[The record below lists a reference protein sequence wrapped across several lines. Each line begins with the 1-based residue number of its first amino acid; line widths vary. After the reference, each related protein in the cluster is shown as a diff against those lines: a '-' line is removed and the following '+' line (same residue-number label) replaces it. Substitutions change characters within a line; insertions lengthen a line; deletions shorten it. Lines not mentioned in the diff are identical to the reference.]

1 MKDPHGLSPF
11 IADVPDFPEPGI
23 LFRDLTPM
31 LASAEAVRRA
41 VTALAEWAA
50 PRKPSAI
57 VGIESRGFLFGMPLA
72 LELGIGLI
80 PIRKPGKLPR
90 GTLVEEYTLE
100 YGSGRLEMH
109 EDALKAG
116 DRALILDDL
125 LATGGTAAATAK
137 LIRRAGA
144 EPVGAA
150 FVVELDALGGRKLLP
165 DLDVESLIIY

>member
-1 MKDPHGLSPF
+1 MKDPHGLSSF

-23 LFRDLTPM
+23 LFRDLTP
-31 LASAEAVRRA
+31 LLSSAEAVQKA
-41 VTALAEWAA
+41 VDALAAWAA

-72 LELGIGLI
+72 LQLGIGMV

-150 FVVELDALGGRKLLP
+150 FVVELAALGGRTLLP
-165 DLDVESLIIY
+165 GLDVESLVIY

>member
-1 MKDPHGLSPF
+1 MVGGELECLYFAFGETDAYF

-31 LASAEAVRRA
+31 LANAEAVERA
-41 VTALAEWAA
+41 IQALAEWAA

-57 VGIESRGFLFGMPLA
+57 AGIESRGFLFGMPLA
-72 LELGIGLI
+72 LELGIGLV

-90 GTLVEEYTLE
+90 GTLVEEYT
-100 YGSGRLEMH
+100 
-109 EDALKAG
+109 
-116 DRALILDDL
+116 
-125 LATGGTAAATAK
+125 AAAR

-150 FVVELDALGGRKLLP
+150 FVVELEALGGRKLLP
-165 DLDVESLIIY
+165 DLETESLIIY

>member
-1 MKDPHGLSPF
+1 MKDPHGLSSF
-11 IADVPDFPEPGI
+11 IADVPDFPQPGI
-23 LFRDLTPM
+23 LFRDLTPL
-31 LASAEAVRRA
+31 LASPAAVQKA
-41 VTALAEWAA
+41 VDALAAWAG
-50 PRKPSAI
+50 PREPTAI

-72 LELGIGLI
+72 LQLAIGMV

-109 EDALKAG
+109 QDALKAG

-150 FVVELDALGGRKLLP
+150 FVVELESLGGRTLLP